1 MTATVEPGET
11 VEPGDRTARVV
22 VRRLPGF
29 DPTAPVIPAPRRPTD
44 ADPPG
49 TQSPDVQPPAREES
63 AATPAAMPPD
73 AATSDAGPPEAAAF
87 PDSGGVDPAYVRL
100 VLRMVLEVLHRRRPP
115 AHLAGALGVR
125 ARRYVASM
133 TGRLGEHPGAGA
145 GRRRA
150 GGAPPGGTPPSG
162 RPVRGRLGG
171 GLHTVRICSPA
182 DGIAEVGA
190 VWADR
195 NRYRALAARF
205 ERDHPTPTGPP
216 RWYCTE
222 IRLG

>member
-44 ADPPG
+44 TD
-49 TQSPDVQPPAREES
+49 
-63 AATPAAMPPD
+63 
-73 AATSDAGPPEAAAF
+73 PPEAAAF

-100 VLRMVLEVLHRRRPP
+100 VLRLVLEVLHRRRPP
-115 AHLAGALGVR
+115 THLAGALGVR

-133 TGRLGEHPGAGA
+133 TGRLGEHPGAGP

-150 GGAPPGGTPPSG
+150 GGTPVGSTPVGSTPVGSTPVGG

-205 ERDHPTPTGPP
+205 ERDRPTPTGPP